1 MRRSHGPGTA
11 VSLAALLA
19 ATMLAPAAPV
29 AAQDVAAAGFGDI
42 IVTARRSEERL
53 QDVPIAV
60 TAIGLTEI
68 ERRRIDDVEGLEAVV
83 PNLVITPNRASA
95 GGANIYIRGVGV
107 SDFDRT
113 FNPAVQVLIDEVRFG
128 SSIAGQLINTVDI
141 ERIEVLRGPQGTLFG
156 ANAIG
161 GVISIF
167 RPEPKNEF
175 GGRVQGIFGSYGQA
189 DIRANLTGPLVEDKL
204 AARVA
209 VTSLN
214 SRGPFTNLFDGER
227 RGFND
232 FLIVTPSLK
241 FTPRENL
248 RFVATYDYSRNK
260 SDWGYLQNRANA
272 GDLVCIPFLLTTEPF
287 CDDPDRDLTEFNQDG
302 ETFLDVETHS
312 FTFRAEAEIGDAIQ
326 LVSITGWTDIRED
339 KQTDLDG
346 IPAPVFVTRQ
356 PVDETLVSQ
365 ELRANWKA
373 LDNLDVLVGIY
384 GASSDYQDRAN
395 SFLIFS
401 LLGFPPNT
409 VEVVDRQQKTDSIGL
424 FANANWRFAERW
436 TLSAGGRWTHENK
449 DFVYRNGFNQVGG
462 GFFPD
467 APGFNNEAAGEESWS
482 QFTPRV
488 AIEFRPQAD
497 LLFYGSFAQGFKSGG
512 FNGRGNSEDTI
523 GPYDPETVNSF
534 ELGMK
539 GDFLDRRLRFNLAAF
554 YADYRDKQE
563 ETIRTNPETGATI
576 TIVDNA
582 AEVDIWGV
590 EAEWAALVTP
600 GFTVSGTF
608 GYLNAQYGD
617 FEFAG
622 VDVSDSVR
630 LRNAPRF
637 QFTLNG
643 LYERQLTET
652 IGFDA
657 IVGYRWTDDYTPVL
671 GPSFGNVPEPLW
683 NDPRGDIEAFGI
695 LDLSAGVSF
704 PLGGAEAEMR
714 VFGKN
719 VTNEIFYSAFAPVA
733 TLWASSG
740 VSQPRTWGVQ
750 LTLGF

>member
-1 MRRSHGPGTA
+1 MMR
-11 VSLAALLA
+11 SLAALYLA
-19 ATMLAPAAPV
+19 SALATGMAAPV
-29 AAQDVAAAGFGDI
+29 AAQTGAPQEAAAPGFGDI

-60 TAIGLTEI
+60 TAIGQTEL
-68 ERRRIDDVEGLEAVV
+68 ERRRIDDIEGLEAVV

-95 GGANIYIRGVGV
+95 GGANIFIRGVGV

-113 FNPAVQVLIDEVRFG
+113 FNPAVQVLIDEVRFS
-128 SSIAGQLINTVDI
+128 SSIAGSLLNTIDV

-161 GVISIF
+161 GVISVF
-167 RPEPKNEF
+167 RPEPKNEL
-175 GGRVQGIFGSYGQA
+175 GGRVQGVFGSYGQA
-189 DIRANLTGPLVEDKL
+189 DIRANLTGPIIDDKL
-204 AARVA
+204 SARVA

-214 SRGPFTNLFDGER
+214 SNGAFVNEFNGER
-227 RGFND
+227 RGFSD

-241 FTPRENL
+241 FTPTENL
-248 RFVATYDYSRNK
+248 KFVATYDYTKNR
-260 SDWGYLQNRANA
+260 SDWGFLQNRSNG
-272 GDLVCIPFLLTTEPF
+272 GDLVCIPFLLTTVPY
-287 CDDPDRDLTEFNQDG
+287 CDDPNRDLTRFNQDG
-302 ETFLDVETHS
+302 ETFLDVETNS
-312 FTFRAEAEIGDAIQ
+312 FTFRAEADIGTNLQ
-326 LVSITGWTDIRED
+326 LVSITGWTQIKEN

-346 IPAPVFVTRQ
+346 IPAPVFVTLQ

-365 ELRANWKA
+365 EFRANWKA
-373 LDNLDVLVGIY
+373 ADTLDLLFGVY

-401 LLGFPPNT
+401 LLGFPPDT
-409 VEVVDRQQKTDSIGL
+409 VEVVDRQQKTDSFGL
-424 FANANWRFAERW
+424 FANANWRFADRW
-436 TLSAGGRWTHENK
+436 TLSAGGRWTKERK
-449 DFVYRNGFNQVGG
+449 DFVYRNGFNQSGG
-462 GFFPD
+462 GFWPD
-467 APGFNNEAAGEESWS
+467 APGFNNEAAGIESWS

-488 AIEFRPQAD
+488 AIEFRPQQD
-497 LLFYGSFAQGFKSGG
+497 LLVYGSFAQGFKSGG

-539 GDFLDRRLRFNLAAF
+539 GDFLDRRLRLNLAAF
-554 YADYRDKQE
+554 YSDYQNKQE
-563 ETIRTNPETGATI
+563 EIIRTNPETGATI

-582 AEVDIWGV
+582 AAVDIWGI
-590 EAEWAALVTP
+590 EAEWAAIVARGLTL
-600 GFTVSGTF
+600 SGTV

-622 VDVSDSVR
+622 VDVTDFVR
-630 LRNAPRF
+630 VRNAPRW

-643 LYERQLTET
+643 AYETQLTDK

-657 IVGYRWTDDYTPVL
+657 LIAYRWTDDYTPVL

-695 LDLSAGVSF
+695 LDMSAGIAF
-704 PLGGAEAEMR
+704 PLGGAEAEVR

-719 VTNEIFYSAFAPVA
+719 VTNTLFYNTFVPVA

-740 VSQPRTWGVQ
+740 VSQPRTFGVQ